1 MNQDNFIVLKAI
13 SDKYT
18 EKFLVKIPRF
28 PAEVLSIQLVIPP
41 TAKRYISFNLKG
53 TQAILDHL
61 FEKTHFNFDGDNKGA
76 FLIEFEKNEFYTES
90 VQLIR

>member
-1 MNQDNFIVLKAI
+1 M
-13 SDKYT
+13 
-18 EKFLVKIPRF
+18 FLLYYNTYFLANSPRF
-28 PAEVLSIQLVIPP
+28 PTDVLTIRLLLPP

-61 FEKTHFNFDGDNKGA
+61 FEKTHLNFDGDNKGA